1 MKIDNKKYEVINY
14 KKTDINEDITILLN
28 NELEEN
34 TRKELI
40 KDIIKQLEEL
50 KEEIKTLL

>member
-40 KDIIKQLEEL
+40 TDIIKQLEEL